1 MRRQNGQNCAR
12 LFYPMEN
19 YRTILDE
26 QQAQRETAAFMSRV
40 YAWMCL
46 ALVITALVSLVTAS
60 TPAIFQAIFGN
71 RLIFYGLLI
80 GELALVVWLSA
91 AVQRMSASQATLLY
105 LAYSAL
111 NGLTISV
118 IFLVYTAGS
127 IFSTFLITAG
137 TFGVMSI
144 YGYFTK
150 KDLTSLGNL
159 LFMGLIGLIIASVV
173 NIFWQNSTFY
183 WITTYAGVLIFTGLV
198 AYDTQ
203 KIKSMNVIGNE
214 GTEEDR
220 KEAIMG
226 ALALY
231 LDFINLFLYLL
242 RLFGSRRN

>member
-1 MRRQNGQNCAR
+1 
-12 LFYPMEN
+12 MEN

-40 YAWMCL
+40 YAWMSL

-60 TPAIFQAIFGN
+60 TPAIFQVIFGN

-80 GELALVVWLSA
+80 GEIALVVWLSA
-91 AVQRMSASQATLLY
+91 AIGRMSASQATLLY
-105 LAYSAL
+105 LGYSAL
-111 NGLTISV
+111 NGLTLSV

-137 TFGVMSI
+137 TFAAMSL

-150 KDLTSLGNL
+150 RDLTSLGNL
-159 LFMGLIGLIIASVV
+159 LLMALIGLIIASVV

-203 KIKSMNVIGNE
+203 KIKNMNELGNE

>member
-1 MRRQNGQNCAR
+1 MD
-12 LFYPMEN
+12 N
-19 YRTILDE
+19 YRLILDE
-26 QQAQRETAAFMSRV
+26 QQAQREQAAFMSRV

-46 ALVITALVSLVTAS
+46 ALVITAGVALYTAS
-60 TPAIFQAIFGN
+60 TPALFQQIFGN
-71 RLIFYGLLI
+71 KLIFYGLLI
-80 GELALVVWLSA
+80 GELGLVGWLSL
-91 AVQRMSASQATLLY
+91 AVGRMSAQMATLVFLG
-105 LAYSAL
+105 YSAL
-111 NGLTISV
+111 NGLTMSA
-118 IFLVYTAGS
+118 IFLLYTAGS
-127 IFSTFLITAG
+127 IASTFLITAG
-137 TFGVMSI
+137 TFGAMSI

-159 LFMGLIGLIIASVV
+159 LFMALLGLIIASVV

-183 WITTYAGVLIFTGLV
+183 WVTTYAGVLIFTGLV

-203 KIKSMNVIGNE
+203 KIKNMNIIGNE

-242 RLFGSRRN
+242 RLFGSRRD